1 MSKERKMVSFSLEV
15 EVYERLHQYAFE
27 QHQSMASL
35 ITSWIMNSKIKN
47 EVSWRQQSMFDNDK
61 K

>member
-1 MSKERKMVSFSLEV
+1 MVSFSLEV

-47 EVSWRQQSMFDNDK
+47 EVSWRQQSLFDNDK